1 MVGRT
6 HMLRQSDREYL
17 AEMAQKRRKQSQESD
32 FQRVLDAEMSK
43 LQGKESTCIS
53 ADQRYRAKA
62 LENDKRG

>member
-32 FQRVLDAEMSK
+32 FQRVLDAEISK
-43 LQGKESTCIS
+43 FQGKTKGE
-53 ADQRYRAKA
+53 KW
-62 LENDKRG
+62 KMK

>member
-32 FQRVLDAEMSK
+32 FQRVLDAEIAK
-43 LQGKESTCIS
+43 FTEKGK
-53 ADQRYRAKA
+53 AK
-62 LENDKRG
+62 NGK